1 MKFLDLLF
9 EEVGYKVSYCGV
21 MLDQQSREMILN
33 HLSIPN
39 DWKVICHHMTIKM
52 GELPENLKNKKG
64 EKVTLR
70 VTKQGKSDKAIAV
83 GIDTDL
89 SQNVIPHIT
98 VAINAAIGAKPK
110 DSNDIIEWTDL
121 EESFT
126 VSGRIEEVLYQ
137 APLKATN
144 SPKVLNVFDFDGTL
158 MNSPMPDP
166 GKQMYKEITGKDWPH
181 RGWWGQIDSLAPFD
195 VKPIEKTA
203 KLYDE
208 YTSIPNSLNVLM
220 TNRIAKFES
229 VVKDKLKG
237 IYIFDYYDFKND
249 KREKPERIK
258 EILKNN
264 PTIETVNIFDDMDEQ
279 IIMFN
284 NFKNENPELDIN
296 VYQIK

>member
-9 EEVGYKVSYCGV
+9 EEESYKVSYCGV
-21 MLDQQSREMILN
+21 MLDQQSRDMILN

-52 GELPENLKNKKG
+52 GSLPENLKDKKG
-64 EKVTLR
+64 EKVSLR
-70 VTKQGKSDKAIAV
+70 VTKQGRSDKALAV

-89 SQNVIPHIT
+89 SQNTIPHIT
-98 VAINAAIGAKPK
+98 VAINASNGAKPK
-110 DSNDIIEWTDL
+110 DSNDIKEWVDL
-121 EESFT
+121 DEPFT

-137 APLKATN
+137 APLKAKN
-144 SPKVLNVFDFDGTL
+144 SPKVLNIFDFDGTL
-158 MNSPMPDP
+158 MDSPMPDP
-166 GKQMYKEITGKDWPH
+166 GKEKYKEITGKDWPH
-181 RGWWGQIDSLAPFD
+181 RGWWGQVDSLAPFD
-195 VKPIEKTA
+195 VKPIEKTG

-258 EILKNN
+258 EILNNN
-264 PTIETVNIFDDMDEQ
+264 PSIETINIFDDMDEQ
-279 IIMFN
+279 IVRFN
-284 NFKNENPELDIN
+284 NFKNENPQLEIN
-296 VYQIK
+296 VFQIK

>member
-1 MKFLDLLF
+1 
-9 EEVGYKVSYCGV
+9 
-21 MLDQQSREMILN
+21 
-33 HLSIPN
+33 
-39 DWKVICHHMTIKM
+39 
-52 GELPENLKNKKG
+52 
-64 EKVTLR
+64 
-70 VTKQGKSDKAIAV
+70 
-83 GIDTDL
+83 
-89 SQNVIPHIT
+89 
-98 VAINAAIGAKPK
+98 
-110 DSNDIIEWTDL
+110 
-121 EESFT
+121 
-126 VSGRIEEVLYQ
+126 
-137 APLKATN
+137 
-144 SPKVLNVFDFDGTL
+144 
-158 MNSPMPDP
+158 
-166 GKQMYKEITGKDWPH
+166 
-181 RGWWGQIDSLAPFD
+181 

-208 YTSIPNSLNVLM
+208 YTSISNSLNVLM